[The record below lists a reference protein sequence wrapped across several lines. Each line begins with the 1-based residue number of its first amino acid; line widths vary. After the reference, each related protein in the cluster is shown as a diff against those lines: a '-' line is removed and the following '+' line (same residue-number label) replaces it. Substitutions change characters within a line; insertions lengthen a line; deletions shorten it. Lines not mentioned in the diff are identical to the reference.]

1 MRDERGVDIPRECM
15 APKRKRD
22 ETKPAQAPALQAK
35 ARPVF
40 QRRQSSTSHI
50 EAQKWF
56 AKYDRDGNGVL
67 DHDEYCDLL
76 KSIGTEHDKLHP
88 KYVEYFLKLTDS
100 DGDGVVSREEF
111 TRVYAQLVHFDEVL
125 KAPRRRPPASAKEL
139 PEASSRLKEQPTLV
153 CPAVPTTSVEIEDQT
168 FVVEEG
174 YTEVKMIGE
183 GAYGLVSSASPTLA
197 LALRPAIPLARA
209 LIRSLTLARARA
221 RALTRSAWP
230 RTRTA
235 RTWRSRRCGR
245 PRTCCSC
252 AAACASSRSCRSTLT
267 RTLALTLTLTLT
279 LILTLNLT
287 LAILE

>member
-1 MRDERGVDIPRECM
+1 M

-40 QRRQSSTSHI
+40 QRKQSSTSHI

-183 GAYGLVSSASPTLA
+183 GAYGLVCSAS
-197 LALRPAIPLARA
+197 RP
-209 LIRSLTLARARA
+209 
-221 RALTRSAWP
+221 WP
-230 RTRTA
+230 
-235 RTWRSRRCGR
+235 
-245 PRTCCSC
+245 
-252 AAACASSRSCRSTLT
+252 
-267 RTLALTLTLTLT
+267 
-279 LILTLNLT
+279 
-287 LAILE
+287 

>member
-40 QRRQSSTSHI
+40 QRKQSSTSHI
-50 EAQKWF
+50 EAHKWF

-153 CPAVPTTSVEIEDQT
+153 CPAVPTTSFEIEDQT

-183 GAYGLVSSASPTLA
+183 GAYGLVCSASPTLA
-197 LALRPAIPLARA
+197 PALPPALKPG
-209 LIRSLTLARARA
+209 
-221 RALTRSAWP
+221 P
-230 RTRTA
+230 
-235 RTWRSRRCGR
+235 
-245 PRTCCSC
+245 
-252 AAACASSRSCRSTLT
+252 
-267 RTLALTLTLTLT
+267 
-279 LILTLNLT
+279 
-287 LAILE
+287 